1 MAIPYLR
8 IITNNDEQKLFFI
21 FITSKKTVKKLI
33 DELKRR
39 MENCGNT
46 AQIEDTDI
54 IVKRLGHNN
63 F

>member
-1 MAIPYLR
+1 MSKNYFLFL
-8 IITNNDEQKLFFI
+8 TNI